1 MLANN
6 TDNCTPILCPW
17 QLGKT
22 HEHGAWGKSGWPRM
36 RECGRN
42 FNFGAVSVT
51 LVLEAALS
59 QMGLYGPFSR
69 PGFTFKGAAVT
80 SFYRDIYIYIH
91 MYTTLVALANE
102 VSHD

>member
-1 MLANN
+1 
-6 TDNCTPILCPW
+6 
-17 QLGKT
+17 
-22 HEHGAWGKSGWPRM
+22 M

-51 LVLEAALS
+51 LILEAALS

-69 PGFTFKGAAVT
+69 PGFTFKGAVVT
-80 SFYRDIYIYIH
+80 LFYRDIYIYTH
-91 MYTTLVALANE
+91 AHVRNSGSFGNE